1 MGAWDSDLLFSVL
14 VVLVCEVVVVGVFKD
29 DGGDFGRGTG
39 HQWFFR
45 WWERLVIDARCS
57 TFFGGFDVFRGVFE
71 GLQIVEMKESVS
83 ICNDDDDDI

>member
-1 MGAWDSDLLFSVL
+1 M
-14 VVLVCEVVVVGVFKD
+14 
-29 DGGDFGRGTG
+29 R
-39 HQWFFR
+39 
-45 WWERLVIDARCS
+45 ERLVIDARCS